1 MTEGKAILLK
11 LRDALPV
18 GAIIA
23 KAGEPLVNNPALGR
37 NAELRLK
44 GQLHLRQ
51 GLRLFVP
58 GTEAFLEVGKYFNVE
73 LGGHPNA

>member
-37 NAELRLK
+37 NAKLRLK
-44 GQLHLRQ
+44 GQLHLR
-51 GLRLFVP
+51 
-58 GTEAFLEVGKYFNVE
+58 
-73 LGGHPNA
+73 